1 MLRLPDYVSRED
13 ALLDVGAGWAG
24 LINRAYDLLENY
36 PTLKVVQ
43 VKEKFGG
50 LRIYTDGYIEE
61 FEKVLRDLEY
71 ESFNVCETCGNPGK
85 LRSGG
90 WYKTLCEE
98 HSNGR
103 EAVEPF

>member
-1 MLRLPDYVSRED
+1 MWATPDYVSREQ
-13 ALLDVGAGWAG
+13 ALLCVGTGWES
-24 LINRAYDLLENY
+24 LVNSAYDELEKY

-61 FEKVLRDLEY
+61 FEDFLINIGKASFHMCEECGAPGNLR
-71 ESFNVCETCGNPGK
+71 G
-85 LRSGG
+85 GG

-103 EAVEPF
+103 EVIEAF